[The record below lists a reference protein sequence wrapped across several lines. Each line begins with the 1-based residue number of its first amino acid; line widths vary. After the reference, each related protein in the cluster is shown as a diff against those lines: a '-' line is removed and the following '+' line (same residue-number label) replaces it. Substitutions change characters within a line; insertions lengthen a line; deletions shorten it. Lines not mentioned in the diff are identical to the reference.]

1 MSQDINSIF
10 DEIIEGQETPTDEQM
25 IHVISERVEELMER
39 NIELLMS
46 YLYRLDVAE
55 AKINAALDLSA
66 IIPPHVGIATLIW
79 QRQKQRIETKKKY
92 KQDPIDNWGIE

>member
-1 MSQDINSIF
+1 VSQEINSIF
-10 DEIIEGQETPTDEQM
+10 NEITDGKETPSDEQM
-25 IHVISERVEELMER
+25 IQMISERVEELLER

-79 QRQKQRIETKKKY
+79 QRQKERIATKKKY